1 MVLQMAPISNLLLS
15 FSRGGEAT
23 KSVEVKAR
31 PLISEVRPLN
41 QDQNQGQERRVSWSQ
56 DQVPQHAAQTK
67 LNQTA
72 APLEVQEEEEECVG
86 KCWDHR
92 PSPLKKHRGGRGQGP
107 VGVATAL
114 PGLRKARS
122 VQSLPTGSGSGS
134 DIGADP
140 SSTPPQRPTTLP
152 SSPRKPPSMAPP
164 PQRQSPAPPRSPQQ
178 AAPPPSYMSPTAS
191 SMAKVSRCSSLGDG
205 LHLEPPEEPP
215 VTSSAS
221 NGAPPCNAAVL
232 PVVAPSP
239 SCSAV
244 APPPRSL
251 QARVAG
257 GATVGALPDKP
268 SLASFAPSGWSRPPA
283 ALPQP
288 QPETQDQSGVEPVAS
303 PPPLCSSSTPLPSPV
318 PGENCLLFAHHF

>member
-1 MVLQMAPISNLLLS
+1 M
-15 FSRGGEAT
+15 
-23 KSVEVKAR
+23 KAR
-31 PLISEVRPLN
+31 PLVSEVRPLN

-56 DQVPQHAAQTK
+56 DQVTQQAAQTK
-67 LNQTA
+67 LNQAA
-72 APLEVQEEEEECVG
+72 APLEMQEEECVG
-86 KCWDHR
+86 KCWDQR
-92 PSPLKKHRGGRGQGP
+92 PSPLKKTRGGRGPGP

-122 VQSLPTGSGSGS
+122 VQSLPTGSGS

-152 SSPRKPPSMAPP
+152 SSPRKPPSLAPP
-164 PQRQSPAPPRSPQQ
+164 PQRPSPVPPRSPQQ
-178 AAPPPSYMSPTAS
+178 AAPSPSYMSPTAS

-205 LHLEPPEEPP
+205 LHLEPPEDPP
-215 VTSSAS
+215 VTSSS
-221 NGAPPCNAAVL
+221 SSVAPPPNAAVL

-239 SCSAV
+239 SCPAV
-244 APPPRSL
+244 VPPPRSL

-257 GATVGALPDKP
+257 GATMGGLPDKP
-268 SLASFAPSGWSRPPA
+268 SLASFTPSGWSRPPT

-288 QPETQDQSGVEPVAS
+288 QPQDQSGVEPIAS

-318 PGENCLLFAHHF
+318 PGKN